1 MLTLENTIMFH
12 QLKEEGLS
20 IRAIARRT
28 GHDRKTVKKYL
39 ALGMV
44 KPVYKPRVPR
54 PGKLTPYKDYLK
66 ARLTLYPGLSGQRL
80 LQEIR
85 DQGYQGGY
93 SILVDYLRTIRPK
106 PPVEFETRFETPPGY
121 QAQVDFAEF
130 KVSFTSEP
138 GVVHKLHLFLFILGF
153 SRWFWGRF
161 GWDETLPTVMTG
173 HIGAFEA
180 LGGVPRTVLYDRMKT
195 AVIDEPEEG
204 KIRYNTS
211 LVGLLNYYQA
221 IPRAC
226 RPGRAKT
233 KGKVEN
239 LVSYIRKGFFLGREF
254 EDLDDLNRRFTVW
267 CNEVAHQRR
276 HGTTRRIVSK
286 ALAEERLHLQALP
299 GQRYDVVLQTARKIN
314 REGMVTFETNC
325 YSVPDTVRERLVE
338 VHVGPA
344 LLRFYVK
351 GELIA
356 THPRLSGRHQKR
368 LEPLHRR
375 SPPPGKL
382 QTGSVVTTVGSDVDT
397 RQLAFYGAVGDRLSS
412 LGELR

>member
-1 MLTLENTIMFH
+1 MLTLENIIMFH

-20 IRAIARRT
+20 QREIARRT

-39 ALGMV
+39 ELGMV
-44 KPVYKPRVPR
+44 QPGYKPRAPR
-54 PGKLTPYKDYLK
+54 AGKLTPYEDYLK

-85 DQGYQGGY
+85 ERGYQGGY
-93 SILVDYLRTIRPK
+93 SILVDYLRTIRPQK
-106 PPVEFETRFETPPGY
+106 RVAFETRFETPPGH

-161 GWDETLPTVMTG
+161 GWDETLPTVMSG

-180 LGGVPRTVLYDRMKT
+180 LNGVPRTVLYDRMKT
-195 AVIDEPEEG
+195 AVIDKPVDG

-226 RPGRAKT
+226 RPYRAKT

-254 EDLDDLNRRFTVW
+254 EDLDDLNRRFTIW

-276 HGTTRRIVSK
+276 HGTTRRIVFE
-286 ALAEERLHLQALP
+286 ALAEERSHLQALP
-299 GQRYDVVLQTARKIN
+299 GQRYDVVLQTTCKVN
-314 REGMVTFETNC
+314 REGMVTFETNR
-325 YSVPDTVRERLVE
+325 YSVPDTIRERLVE
-338 VHVGPA
+338 VHVGYS

-351 GELIA
+351 GQLLAI
-356 THPRLSGRHQKR
+356 HPRLRGRHQER
-368 LEPLHRR
+368 MEPSHRR
-375 SPPPGKL
+375 SPPPGKHHH
-382 QTGSVVTTVGSDVDT
+382 GVVVTTDGSEVDT

-412 LGELR
+412 GELR